1 MLKTTAGTRGRELRK
16 GQKCNPYKFTN
27 KLLGDKKSRRLQC
40 PKREVEDHL
49 KKTQRPTPRT
59 GFGRI
64 STPQPSEHQEEFD
77 MMEPRLIEVK
87 DIIRKAQ
94 AESAPGPG
102 LGGIP
107 YQVYKNCPRL
117 PTRLCKLLR
126 VVWKKER
133 KRWRA

>member
-1 MLKTTAGTRGRELRK
+1 
-16 GQKCNPYKFTN
+16 
-27 KLLGDKKSRRLQC
+27 
-40 PKREVEDHL
+40 
-49 KKTQRPTPRT
+49 
-59 GFGRI
+59 
-64 STPQPSEHQEEFD
+64 

-133 KRWRA
+133 GGGLEVSRGMIHPKGGIHTNLTASLLNVEGNIFFAIVGRTNFMLDNKYRDTSVQKGGILGI